1 MTAIPRILHHTLIF
15 ILILFFLNACDTYPY
30 KQGRM
35 YYTQYCANCH
45 LENGEGLHGLIPPL
59 KGADYLT
66 KSRELLPCVIRKGLK
81 DSVLVNGIVYGVQE
95 MAGIP
100 KLTDFE
106 ITNILNYI
114 NTSWGNNLQIWTID
128 EVRTHLKKCE

>member
-1 MTAIPRILHHTLIF
+1 MRKTFLSYFIIF
-15 ILILFFLNACDTYPY
+15 FYLFMGCDTYPY
-30 KQGRM
+30 KQGGM

-45 LENGEGLHGLIPPL
+45 LENGEGLRGVIPPL

-66 KSRELLPCVIRKGLK
+66 KNRELLPCVIRKGLK
-81 DSVLVNGIVYGVQE
+81 DTILVNGVTYGGQA

-106 ITNILNYI
+106 IANILNYI
-114 NTSWGNNLQIWTID
+114 NTSWGNDLPIWTID
-128 EVRTHLKKCE
+128 EVRTHLKKCP